1 MKKSFLFLCFL
12 SLYFVGISQ
21 TLFTFG
27 KEAVSKQEFENAYNK
42 NKIIVERDKDEIR
55 EYLDL
60 YIAFKL
66 KVQVAKDMQLDTLS
80 SLKNDLETFKSQIE
94 EIYLKD
100 GEMVDKLIDEAFERS
115 QKDIHL
121 IDHFIALPQGA
132 DSTLYLK
139 AVEQLHSTLKSNPAK
154 AQKPHNTSIQEVK
167 TDVGYITAFTLP
179 YKFENII
186 YNLKTGAISEPIR
199 TVDGWHIF
207 ENAGERKAV
216 GQIRVAQ
223 ILISAP
229 ERFAKERSEAKKL
242 ADSLYN
248 LLQNGADFATIAKEY
263 SHDRTSY
270 FNEGILPAFGV
281 GKYEKRFEERAFSLQ
296 KDGEIIPPFE
306 TEFGYHILKR
316 ISAEP
321 VPASKDNES
330 YFQEIAQKV
339 AKDDRMETAKEAF
352 NKQAVAL
359 TGVKEK
365 TVDKKDLWLLTDSSL
380 LANRMIT
387 SGNVTEETALLQFN
401 DQTVVTVSDWTL
413 YLRNT
418 TILLMGN
425 LKAQYPALFEDF
437 VQYAALNNYRKRLT
451 EFNPEFK
458 AQLEEFRDGNMLF
471 EIMEREVWSKAVT
484 DSIGLL
490 DFYHQ
495 NKQKYAWAE
504 SADALIISCI
514 NETIAKKVAEDL
526 KTGKSK
532 ESILEENESLV
543 NIDSGRFELPQIPV
557 ENKEIISAHKITH
570 PVVNE
575 QDGSV
580 IFAQIL
586 KLYPANEPRSFEEAR
601 GMVISD
607 YQQVLEEKW
616 LEKLHKLYPV
626 KINKKTFNKLL
637 K

>member
-66 KVQVAKDMQLDTLS
+66 KVQAAKDMQLDTLS

-418 TILLMGN
+418 TIPLMGN
-425 LKAQYPALFEDF
+425 LKAQYPALLEDF

-495 NKQKYAWAE
+495 NKQKYTWAE